1 MRRHYLLGG
10 ESFLVLSC
18 AMRLRTDASIWY
30 RSQADTPLSAAQ
42 RLQWTTLEAPFVY
55 TFAHVGRY
63 VALDKSEDA
72 EARRLVITVTCPEGF
87 AETADHDCRRV

>member
-1 MRRHYLLGG
+1 
-10 ESFLVLSC
+10 
-18 AMRLRTDASIWY
+18 
-30 RSQADTPLSAAQ
+30 
-42 RLQWTTLEAPFVY
+42 LEAPFVY